1 MVRYIQAHIN
11 KGKYLGND
19 GPNSG
24 RFHHIDGWEDH
35 LICDN
40 LIYSHRKTDYT
51 KDRFDETAHIHD
63 YYELVLY
70 VSGNVD
76 YVTDLAILAPA
87 PMAAVWFA
95 PGEIHNT
102 RLRAPSCYERYVFY
116 FHSSLFSFEG
126 KSYPLCPFLE
136 QSADRFFRIGE
147 ERRPALLSSLD
158 KLDRM
163 LLEDT
168 PNHLLCYAEVIRLL
182 SLLNASADRPTG
194 AAEKLPEKML
204 QIKQYIDD
212 HYADLS
218 SVSELAD
225 RFFYSREYISR
236 LFRKYYNV
244 SVSEYLTQLRINQ
257 SIQLLRQ
264 GHSVTDSYLAVGFKS
279 QSAYSL
285 SFRKQIGL
293 SPSEYLRRKKQ

>member
-1 MVRYIQAHIN
+1 MVRYIQAHIH
-11 KGKYLGND
+11 KGKYRETEGCRSD
-19 GPNSG
+19 
-24 RFHHIDGWEDH
+24 RFHHIGGWEDH
-35 LICDN
+35 LICDS

-76 YVTDLAILAPA
+76 YVTDCAILAPA

-95 PGEIHNT
+95 PGELHNT

-116 FHSSLFSFEG
+116 FHTSLFSFEG
-126 KSYPLCPFLE
+126 TSYPLCPFLE
-136 QSADRFFRIGE
+136 QTANRFFRIGDE
-147 ERRPALLSSLD
+147 SRPALLAALD
-158 KLDRM
+158 RLDRM
-163 LLEDT
+163 LREDT
-168 PNHLLCYAEVIRLL
+168 PNHLLCFAEVIRLL
-182 SLLNASADRPTG
+182 AQLDTYAEHAAGG
-194 AAEKLPEKML
+194 AEVLPEKML

-244 SVSEYLTQLRINQ
+244 SVSEYLTHLRINQ
-257 SIQLLRQ
+257 SIQLLRE

-285 SFRKQIGL
+285 AFRKLIGL
-293 SPSEYLRRKKQ
+293 SPSEYLRREKH